1 MRLIDA
7 DVLKADYG
15 MADCKDCKTEWK
27 SCQYDRFYSKM
38 DFCGW
43 LDDAETVD
51 AVPVVRCK
59 DCKWWRDTDHTC
71 KEHSIVSPMGA
82 NEYCSRGERKE
93 RDGNG

>member
-15 MADCKDCKTEWK
+15 MADDCKDCKTEWK
-27 SCQYDRFYSKM
+27 SCQYDRDYSKM

-51 AVPVVRCK
+51 AVPVAWIE
-59 DCKWWRDTDHTC
+59 DEI
-71 KEHSIVSPMGA
+71 KELKEMDNTFSPLTA
-82 NEYCSRGERKE
+82 NLLSAMLRRWKE
-93 RDGNG
+93 RESNADKG